1 MENAVQILEKMESVL
16 DMLISNAEKLKDLSL
31 EDGFN
36 EEAINPLQQ
45 RQEVHAVELNEL
57 EDKFNNAE
65 KEGLEGEMVIVGDR
79 IAKKLRYFQH
89 LNAVFIENISQ
100 GNFLQDYLNAPDDGI
115 DISKANFP
123 NKIKLDD
130 IGLPEREN
138 NPPEIR
144 NLNNAE

>member
-1 MENAVQILEKMESVL
+1 
-16 DMLISNAEKLKDLSL
+16 MLISNAEKLKDLSL
-31 EDGFN
+31 QDGFN

-57 EDKFNNAE
+57 EEKFNNAE
-65 KEGLEGEMVIVGDR
+65 KDGLEGEMVIVGDR